1 MKLWHDE
8 EEHDEQENLD
18 HVHLLEEKRNYY
30 RSCEKLTRSDG
41 LVLVR
46 NDLEALAH
54 VEEHH
59 NEQENLD
66 HVHLLEEKE
75 KLLPFL

>member
-1 MKLWHDE
+1 MCISLKK
-8 EEHDEQENLD
+8 
-18 HVHLLEEKRNYY
+18 KRNYY
-30 RSCEKLTRSDG
+30 HSFETLKSFVWVG

-46 NDLEALAH
+46 NDLEALADD
-54 VEEHH
+54 EEDQD
-59 NEQENLD
+59 EQENLD